1 MHNELT
7 GKIALITGGSR
18 GIGRATALR
27 LARSGADIALNFVT
41 NESAAREVAKE
52 VRSLGQEILLVKAD
66 VSEEED
72 IEAMMDAVAQRWGR
86 LNIVVSNAAGGGFR
100 ELQEATCRH
109 FDVAM
114 HTNVRPLMLL
124 VQHAA
129 ALFKNNGTS
138 PQSDSSN
145 CKVVALSS
153 HGSHRALPH
162 YGLIGASKAAIESL
176 IRHMA
181 AEYGPQGINFN
192 CVLAGLVATDST
204 TGFVG
209 ADALHQE
216 SNASMLVGTGKE
228 LLPEHVA
235 EAVHFLCTP
244 ASDLIQ
250 GHTLIIDGGVS
261 LRL

>member
-1 MHNELT
+1 MNKDLT
-7 GKIALITGGSR
+7 GKIALVTGGSR
-18 GIGRATALR
+18 GIGRATVLR
-27 LARSGADIALNFVT
+27 LAQAGAHIALNFVT

-52 VRSLGQEILLVKAD
+52 VQALGQEILLVKAD

-72 IEAMMDAVAQRWGR
+72 IASMMDAIGNRWGR

-100 ELQEATCRH
+100 ELQDATCRN

-114 HTNVRPLMLL
+114 HTNVRALMLL
-124 VQHAA
+124 VQHAVRH
-129 ALFKNNGTS
+129 FPTGDR
-138 PQSDSSN
+138 PN

-181 AEYGPQGINFN
+181 AEYGPRGINFN

-209 ADALHQE
+209 AEALHDA
-216 SNASMLVGTGKE
+216 SNESMLVGKGKQ
-228 LLPEHVA
+228 LMPYDVA
-235 EAVHFLCTP
+235 EAVYFLCSP

-250 GHTLIIDGGVS
+250 GHTLIIDGGAS

>member
-1 MHNELT
+1 MHNELS
-7 GKIALITGGSR
+7 GKIALVTGGSR
-18 GIGRATALR
+18 GIGRATVLR
-27 LARSGADIALNFVT
+27 LARSGADIALNFVS
-41 NESAAREVAKE
+41 NESAAREVAQE
-52 VRSLGQEILLVKAD
+52 VQSLGREILLIKAD

-72 IEAMMDAVAQRWGR
+72 IESMMDAVANRWGR

-100 ELQEATCRH
+100 ELQHANSRH
-109 FDVAM
+109 FDMAM

-124 VQHAA
+124 TQK
-129 ALFKNNGTS
+129 ALPLFAKNEGT
-138 PQSDSSN
+138 N

-209 ADALHQE
+209 AEALHQE
-216 SNASMLVGTGKE
+216 SNASMLVGAGKE